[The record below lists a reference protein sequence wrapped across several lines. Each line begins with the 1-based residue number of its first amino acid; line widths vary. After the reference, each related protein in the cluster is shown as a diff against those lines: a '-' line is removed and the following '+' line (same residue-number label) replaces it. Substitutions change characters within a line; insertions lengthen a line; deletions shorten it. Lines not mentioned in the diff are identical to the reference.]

1 MRGWALVVVAGLV
14 MFLLVSAIFLTS
26 RGRDGVTWAERAMRD
41 GLAPL
46 MQAANRLSRTLTGL
60 WTTAAGLRNAHAENE
75 RLRAELAALR
85 EENYRLQEYR
95 RENEALRAALGL
107 DLQVPA
113 PTISAEVIARPLNN
127 WWSVLTIN
135 KGSRDGV
142 EPLMGVVSPDGVVGH
157 VRTVNYL
164 TSEVILLT
172 DPRSAV
178 GGIVQRTGQPVLVEG
193 FGYPGTHLRLRP
205 LVAAADIQP
214 GDIIVTSG
222 MSQLF
227 DKGIPI
233 GKVDE
238 VDLGPYGMSVEA
250 TVRPFV
256 DFGKLEFVTVLG
268 VRPETR
274 AQVQAN
280 DEALAAPA
288 GAGGR

>member
-1 MRGWALVVVAGLV
+1 VRGWAVVVVAGLV
-14 MFLLVSAIFLTS
+14 MFSLVSAIFLTS
-26 RGRDGVTWAERAMRD
+26 RARDGVTWVEGALRD

-46 MQAANRLSRTLTGL
+46 MQAANRLSRTVTGL
-60 WTTAAGLRNAHAENE
+60 WTTAAGLRHAHEENE

-95 RENEALRAALGL
+95 RENEALRAVLGL
-107 DLQVPA
+107 TLQLPA

-127 WWSVLTIN
+127 WWSVLIIN

-157 VRTVNYL
+157 VRSVNYL

-238 VDLGPYGMSVEA
+238 VDVGPYGMSVEA

-268 VRPETR
+268 LRPETK
-274 AQVQAN
+274 AQAQA
-280 DEALAAPA
+280 DGEAPA
-288 GAGGR
+288 GAGRR

>member
-1 MRGWALVVVAGLV
+1 
-14 MFLLVSAIFLTS
+14 MFSLVSAIFLTS
-26 RGRDGVTWAERAMRD
+26 RARDGVTWVEGALRD

-46 MQAANRLSRTLTGL
+46 MQAANRLSRTVTGL
-60 WTTAAGLRNAHAENE
+60 WTTAAGLRHAHEENE

-95 RENEALRAALGL
+95 RENEALRAVLGL
-107 DLQVPA
+107 TLQLPA

-127 WWSVLTIN
+127 WWSVLIIN

-142 EPLMGVVSPDGVVGH
+142 EGH
-157 VRTVNYL
+157 VRSVNDL

-233 GKVDE
+233 G
-238 VDLGPYGMSVEA
+238 
-250 TVRPFV
+250 
-256 DFGKLEFVTVLG
+256 
-268 VRPETR
+268 
-274 AQVQAN
+274 
-280 DEALAAPA
+280 
-288 GAGGR
+288 

>member
-1 MRGWALVVVAGLV
+1 MRGWAVVVVAGLV
-14 MFLLVSAIFLTS
+14 MFSLVSAIFLTS
-26 RGRDGVTWAERAMRD
+26 RARDGVTWVEGALRD

-46 MQAANRLSRTLTGL
+46 MQAANRLSRTVTGL
-60 WTTAAGLRNAHAENE
+60 WTTAAGLRHAHEENE

-95 RENEALRAALGL
+95 RENEALRAVLGL
-107 DLQVPA
+107 TLQLPA

-127 WWSVLTIN
+127 WWSVLIIN

-157 VRTVNYL
+157 VRSVNYL

-238 VDLGPYGMSVEA
+238 VDVGPYGMSVEA

-268 VRPETR
+268 LRPETK
-274 AQVQAN
+274 AQAQA
-280 DEALAAPA
+280 DGEAPA
-288 GAGGR
+288 GAGRR

>member
-1 MRGWALVVVAGLV
+1 MAGLV
-14 MFLLVSAIFLTS
+14 AFLLVSAIFLTS
-26 RGRDGVTWAERAMRD
+26 RGRDGGTWVEGAMRD

-46 MQAANRLSRTLTGL
+46 MLAVNRMSRTVTGL
-60 WTTAAGLRNAHAENE
+60 WTTAATLRDAHAENE

-95 RENEALRAALGL
+95 RENEALRAALQL
-107 DLQVPA
+107 TLQSPVPA
-113 PTISAEVIARPLNN
+113 IHAEVIARPLNN

-142 EPLMGVVSPDGVVGH
+142 EPLMGVVSPEGVVGH
-157 VRTVNYL
+157 VRAVNYL
-164 TSEVILLT
+164 TAEVILLT

-178 GGIVQRTGQPVLVEG
+178 GGIVQRTGEPVLVEG

-214 GDIIVTSG
+214 GDIVVTSG

-233 GKVDE
+233 GRVDE
-238 VDLGPYGMSVEA
+238 VDVGPYGMSVEA

-256 DFGKLEFVTVLG
+256 DFGTLEFVTVLG
-268 VRPETR
+268 VRPELR
-274 AQVQAN
+274 AQVEE
-280 DEALAAPA
+280 EAAGLAAPA
-288 GAGGR
+288 GAAGR

>member
-1 MRGWALVVVAGLV
+1 MRGWAVVVVAGLV
-14 MFLLVSAIFLTS
+14 MFSLVSAIFLTS
-26 RGRDGVTWAERAMRD
+26 RARDGVTWVEGALRD

-46 MQAANRLSRTLTGL
+46 MQAANRLSRTVTGL
-60 WTTAAGLRNAHAENE
+60 WTTAAGLRHAHEENE

-95 RENEALRAALGL
+95 RENEALRAVLGL
-107 DLQVPA
+107 TLQLPA

-127 WWSVLTIN
+127 WWSVLIIN

-157 VRTVNYL
+157 VRSVNYL

-238 VDLGPYGMSVEA
+238 VDVGPYGMSVEA
-250 TVRPFV
+250 TVRPCV

-268 VRPETR
+268 LRPETK
-274 AQVQAN
+274 AQAQA
-280 DEALAAPA
+280 DGEAPA
-288 GAGGR
+288 GAGRR

>member
-60 WTTAAGLRNAHAENE
+60 WTTAADLRNAHAENE

>member
-1 MRGWALVVVAGLV
+1 
-14 MFLLVSAIFLTS
+14 MFSLVSAIFLTS
-26 RGRDGVTWAERAMRD
+26 RARDGVTWVEGALRD

-46 MQAANRLSRTLTGL
+46 MQAANRLSRTVTGL
-60 WTTAAGLRNAHAENE
+60 WTTAAGLRHAHEENE

-95 RENEALRAALGL
+95 RENEALRAVLGL
-107 DLQVPA
+107 TLQLPA

-127 WWSVLTIN
+127 WWSVLIIN

-157 VRTVNYL
+157 VRSVNYL

-238 VDLGPYGMSVEA
+238 VDVGPYGMSVEA

-268 VRPETR
+268 LRPETK
-274 AQVQAN
+274 AQAQA
-280 DEALAAPA
+280 DGEAPA
-288 GAGGR
+288 GAGRR

>member
-1 MRGWALVVVAGLV
+1 VRGWAVVVVAGLV
-14 MFLLVSAIFLTS
+14 VFLLVSAIFLTS

-157 VRTVNYL
+157 VRSVNYL

>member
-60 WTTAAGLRNAHAENE
+60 WTTVAGLRNAHAENE

-95 RENEALRAALGL
+95 RENEALRAALAL
-107 DLQVPA
+107 TLQVPA